1 MISLRDTLLATQI
14 FLLEKVQNT
23 ELPDF
28 LQIATPEMLQEW
40 VSNSP
45 DSDGAYERLVSIW
58 ENDSEPSARWIVA
71 AVITGNSAYELS
83 GNLLSSKWDTE
94 KLEND
99 LDYFQLL
106 QESVLGEVRSSFAH
120 ATGLNV
126 LTEGRFAAGSED
138 VDVSVDSDGLIESV
152 GDYWVAASNYPEPN
166 NGEQDQF
173 YTLWNIVFEDGR
185 DAVFEYVEGSYEEL
199 TLG

>member
-1 MISLRDTLLATQI
+1 M
-14 FLLEKVQNT
+14 QNT

-106 QESVLGEVRSSFAH
+106 QESVLGEVRSSFTH

-173 YTLWNIVFEDGR
+173 YTLWNIVFEDGC